1 MLFTTKVFA
10 LALLFS
16 PAFSVGVGGACGS
29 HADCDAGLACLM
41 KRDTSDEPIIKQ
53 CVDGG

>member
-16 PAFSVGVGGACGS
+16 PAFSVGVGGACGL